1 MTTNFL
7 NTIFNSRRYT
17 LIKFSNVILCVSSL
31 FLFSCSSSVESFNS
45 TQSLGTQLDDLH
57 KAYNAS
63 AITEKE
69 YKKAKEILI
78 DHYQ

>member
-1 MTTNFL
+1 M
-7 NTIFNSRRYT
+7 
-17 LIKFSNVILCVSSL
+17 IKYSNVIFCLSSL
-31 FLFSCSSSVESFNS
+31 FLFSCGSSVESFNS

-57 KAYNAS
+57 KAYNAN

-78 DHYQ
+78 EHYQ